1 MQPKL
6 VLDLYALCHF
16 WGGQEK
22 ENCPACWLVWKTK
35 WCDALKN
42 EANVHFTGLWPIS
55 WISPHTHKKEK
66 NPKETQA
73 KGRRSPLV
81 LPRNSP
87 ISQRSPRVPIFCCKQ
102 CPFQSELYHRH
113 TQRLGV
119 RSNYPLQ
126 CGGAKA
132 TEYLVWF
139 PNPLVAR
146 KVRWGPCLLN
156 IHGTK

>member
-1 MQPKL
+1 MHFVIFEEDKKKKTVQH
-6 VLDLYALCHF
+6 VDLY
-16 WGGQEK
+16 EK
-22 ENCPACWLVWKTK
+22 QNDVMLWKMK
-35 WCDALKN
+35 PMCILQGFDPYL
-42 EANVHFTGLWPIS
+42 EFPP
-55 WISPHTHKKEK
+55 PHTHKKEK

-73 KGRRSPLV
+73 KGRWSPLV

>member
-1 MQPKL
+1 MHFVIFEEDKKKKL
-6 VLDLYALCHF
+6 ASMLTCMKNKMMWCLEKWSQCAFYRALTHIL
-16 WGGQEK
+16 
-22 ENCPACWLVWKTK
+22 NSP
-35 WCDALKN
+35 
-42 EANVHFTGLWPIS
+42 P
-55 WISPHTHKKEK
+55 PHTHKKEK

-73 KGRRSPLV
+73 KGRRSPHL

-87 ISQRSPRVPIFCCKQ
+87 IPQRSPRVPIFCCKQ
-102 CPFQSELYHRH
+102 CAFQSQLYHRH

-126 CGGAKA
+126 CGGAQA

>member
-1 MQPKL
+1 MHFVIFEEDKKKKTVQH
-6 VLDLYALCHF
+6 VDLYEKQNDVMLWKMKPMCILQGFDPYLEFPPTHTKKKKIQRKHRLRA
-16 WGGQEK
+16 GGAPS
-22 ENCPACWLVWKTK
+22 CFP
-35 WCDALKN
+35 
-42 EANVHFTGLWPIS
+42 
-55 WISPHTHKKEK
+55 
-66 NPKETQA
+66 ET
-73 KGRRSPLV
+73 
-81 LPRNSP
+81 PRY
-87 ISQRSPRVPIFCCKQ
+87 PRGAREFLIFCCKQ